1 MVNEPN
7 DSHGGAQ
14 EGFTTV
20 LVLRYNPQEME
31 D

>member
-1 MVNEPN
+1 MNEPN

-14 EGFTTV
+14 ECFATV
-20 LVLRYNPQEME
+20 LVLRYDPQEME